1 MLVNILSAL
10 TNVFT
15 PFGLLISLLG
25 ATYGMILG
33 AIPGLNATTALILI
47 LPVTYAMKTIHAYI
61 LLMAVWIGGISG
73 GYIGS
78 ILVGIPGT
86 IGSVATVYDGYEM
99 TKKGESGRALSA
111 AAVANFLGTVPS
123 LIIAMFACKIIS
135 QFAVGLGAWEYFSL
149 CMCAMVLVV
158 TLSKGNFFKGM
169 ISTGLGLLLAEVG
182 FAPVCATPRFTF
194 GHYEL
199 AGGFTLVCVMMGLFA
214 GRVIILEYAREE
226 RTGEA
231 KKIKVTGFDNPLKD
245 YKSNIKNTL
254 RSFFIGLWIGFLP
267 GMGSALSNVVAYAQE
282 QSASK
287 HPEEFGHGCVDGVIA
302 PEVANNAS
310 VGGALIPAISLGI
323 PGDGA
328 TALLLGALILHGIDA
343 GPLLMAKEPEL
354 VYTIFVCGILAG
366 IFVLAVQ
373 ILGIKGLP
381 MLLNIPYHWLY
392 PAIVIFCFIGSYV
405 SSANTFT
412 LFATL
417 GLTLLGL
424 WMSYA
429 GIPASPFCLAFVL
442 GYMVETNFRRAM
454 SYRNATILTFFTRPV
469 SCILLIV
476 AFASLAWPYI
486 REHFFAGKNL
496 AAEDED

>member
-1 MLVNILSAL
+1 
-10 TNVFT
+10 
-15 PFGLLISLLG
+15 
-25 ATYGMILG
+25 
-33 AIPGLNATTALILI
+33 
-47 LPVTYAMKTIHAYI
+47 
-61 LLMAVWIGGISG
+61 
-73 GYIGS
+73 
-78 ILVGIPGT
+78 
-86 IGSVATVYDGYEM
+86 
-99 TKKGESGRALSA
+99 
-111 AAVANFLGTVPS
+111 
-123 LIIAMFACKIIS
+123 
-135 QFAVGLGAWEYFSL
+135 
-149 CMCAMVLVV
+149 
-158 TLSKGNFFKGM
+158 
-169 ISTGLGLLLAEVG
+169 
-182 FAPVCATPRFTF
+182 
-194 GHYEL
+194 
-199 AGGFTLVCVMMGLFA
+199 
-214 GRVIILEYAREE
+214 
-226 RTGEA
+226 
-231 KKIKVTGFDNPLKD
+231 
-245 YKSNIKNTL
+245 
-254 RSFFIGLWIGFLP
+254 
-267 GMGSALSNVVAYAQE
+267 MGSALSNVVAYAQE